1 MAFDMAS
8 GASTGATI
16 GAGIGSIVP
25 GVGTAIGGAAGGILG
40 GVAGGLASRKGKSE
54 TKIQKTQ
61 RNLIDDLLR
70 SLKGEGAYSSL
81 FQANEADFNKSFR
94 EPAMARFRNQV
105 APQIQQQY
113 LATGQQRGTGLED
126 TLTRAGV
133 DMDQLLNEHYMQYQQ
148 GAQNRQAGAI
158 NSILGQG
165 AGASN
170 EQSYLSAA
178 GQGAAGFLSSE
189 GGQDAIGNVINSIRN
204 RPQQAQG
211 AQVPQ
216 SPNEPL
222 TKGFEDPLW
231 NNPLDRQR
239 GV

>member
-1 MAFDMAS
+1 MAFSDVAS
-8 GASTGATI
+8 GASGGATI

-25 GVGTAIGGAAGGILG
+25 GLGTAIGGAAGGILG

-70 SLKGEGAYSSL
+70 SLKGEGTYSSL

-113 LATGQQRGTGLED
+113 LATGQQRGTGMED

-133 DMDQLLNEHYMQYQQ
+133 DMDQLLNEHYMNYQQ
-148 GAQNRQAGAI
+148 GAQNRQAGALDA
-158 NSILGQG
+158 ILGQG
-165 AGASN
+165 AGAPN
-170 EQSYLSAA
+170 DPSYLSSAL
-178 GQGAAGFLSSE
+178 QGAGGYLSST
-189 GGQDAIGNVINSIRN
+189 GGQDALANVFDGDKRS
-204 RPQQAQG
+204 QED
-211 AQVPQ
+211 Q
-216 SPNEPL
+216 SKSSNEPL
-222 TKGFEDPLW
+222 TKGFE
-231 NNPLDRQR
+231 NPQKT
-239 GV
+239 GG